1 VGRLSD
7 KLEAARVLHRAGTFK
22 PIRPD
27 ETFRII
33 PAAKPWGRSPAMGFI
48 ALAIRHPNAIA
59 IIDDEGTATFDEV
72 SRRPNALARG
82 LHKSGVSPGDVVGC
96 S

>member
-1 VGRLSD
+1 
-7 KLEAARVLHRAGTFK
+7 
-22 PIRPD
+22 
-27 ETFRII
+27 
-33 PAAKPWGRSPAMGFI
+33 MGFI